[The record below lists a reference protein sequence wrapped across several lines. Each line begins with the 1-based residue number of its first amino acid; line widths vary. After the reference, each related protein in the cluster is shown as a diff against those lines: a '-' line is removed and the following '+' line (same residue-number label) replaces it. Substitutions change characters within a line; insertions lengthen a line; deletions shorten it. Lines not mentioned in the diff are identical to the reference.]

1 MLRGAW
7 ILENIIGTPPAAP
20 PPDVEG
26 FKENKEGEKARSVR
40 EIMEQHRSKPSCN
53 ACHGV
58 MDPLGFALENFDAI
72 GEWRSKDRYAGT
84 VIDASGKLVDGTP
97 VNSPADLRQALMKR
111 PEQFVQTMTEKLMT
125 YALGRSVEYYDMPA
139 VRAIVR
145 DAARDNYRFSSIV
158 MGIVRSAPFQM
169 RKAPH
174 EPTISARPQSRRV
187 SCSAAS
193 AVAALADVEFE
204 LEAGASDV
212 HHEEASLA
220 PHVPPRRRRHRRPA
234 AAGRDDPGLDRA
246 GADRGQS
253 RSRTWGSCICRTARS
268 WISGRRRPK
277 GTNFELTPILKPFA
291 PFQKQLTIVSGLE
304 NKGAIAPPVHAL
316 SPGTWLSCVTPREG
330 QEPHGGVTVDQIA
343 AAHLGQDTPLPS
355 LEVATEGRGGN
366 GNACDR
372 TYGCSYGN
380 TISFRTPTT
389 PLPME
394 ADPRKLFERLFGQGD
409 TPQERKA
416 IAKQYLEHS
425 RPGHRRGRRSPQD
438 VSTPQDR
445 ARLGDYL
452 ESVREIERRVQKME
466 ERDLTSLDLPDVP
479 VGSTFD
485 QRLTLMFDMI
495 ALAYQANLTRVFSFM
510 MAGEGSN
517 QTYNHIGVSDAFHP
531 LSHHQNDKAR
541 KDKLV
546 KIQTYHSQA
555 FAKFLAKLAAMPDGD
570 GSMLDHSIL
579 LYGSNMSNSN
589 AHNHFPLP
597 TLVVGGG
604 CGKLKG
610 DQHLKYPDQTQL
622 SNLLLTLLERAG
634 VPEEKVGQQHGRVL
648 GGLTNFEVT
657 KFREASEFGIRATF
671 VSMRD

>member
-1 MLRGAW
+1 MFITKKHLSRRTFLRGAGVTVGLPLLDAM
-7 ILENIIGTPPAAP
+7 IPAWTALAQTAASP
-20 PPDVEG
+20 KPHMG
-26 FKENKEGEKARSVR
+26 FMYLPHGA
-40 EIMEQHRSKPSCN
+40 IMEQ
-53 ACHGV
+53 
-58 MDPLGFALENFDAI
+58 
-72 GEWRSKDRYAGT
+72 W
-84 VIDASGKLVDGTP
+84 TP
-97 VNSPADLRQALMKR
+97 VAEGKD
-111 PEQFVQTMTEKLMT
+111 
-125 YALGRSVEYYDMPA
+125 
-139 VRAIVR
+139 
-145 DAARDNYRFSSIV
+145 
-158 MGIVRSAPFQM
+158 
-169 RKAPH
+169 
-174 EPTISARPQSRRV
+174 
-187 SCSAAS
+187 
-193 AVAALADVEFE
+193 
-204 LEAGASDV
+204 
-212 HHEEASLA
+212 
-220 PHVPPRRRRHRRPA
+220 
-234 AAGRDDPGLDRA
+234 
-246 GADRGQS
+246 
-253 RSRTWGSCICRTARS
+253 
-268 WISGRRRPK
+268 
-277 GTNFELTPILKPFA
+277 FELTPILKPFA

-316 SPGTWLSCVTPREG
+316 SPGTWLSCVLPKEG
-330 QEPHGGVTVDQIA
+330 QEPHGGITIDQMA

-366 GNACDR
+366 GGACDR
-372 TYGCSYGN
+372 NYGCSYGS

-394 ADPRKLFERLFGQGD
+394 GDPRKLFERLFGHGD

-416 IAKQYLEHS
+416 IAKQYSSILDLVTSEAADL
-425 RPGHRRGRRSPQD
+425 RKNLDPA
-438 VSTPQDR
+438 DR

-517 QTYNHIGVSDAFHP
+517 QTYNHVGVSDAFHP

-541 KDKLV
+541 KEKLV

-597 TLVVGGG
+597 TLVAGGG

-610 DQHLKYPDQTQL
+610 NQHIKYPDQTPL
-622 SNLLLTLLERAG
+622 ANLLATLLERAG
-634 VPEEKVGQQHGRVL
+634 VPEEKVGNSNGV
-648 GGLTNFEVT
+648 F
-657 KFREASEFGIRATF
+657 SEL
-671 VSMRD
+671 

>member
-1 MLRGAW
+1 MFITKKHLSRRTFLRGAGVTVGLPLLDAM
-7 ILENIIGTPPAAP
+7 IPAWTVLAQTAASP
-20 PPDVEG
+20 KPRMG
-26 FKENKEGEKARSVR
+26 FMYLPHGA
-40 EIMEQHRSKPSCN
+40 IMDQ
-53 ACHGV
+53 
-58 MDPLGFALENFDAI
+58 
-72 GEWRSKDRYAGT
+72 W
-84 VIDASGKLVDGTP
+84 TP
-97 VNSPADLRQALMKR
+97 VA
-111 PEQFVQTMTEKLMT
+111 E
-125 YALGRSVEYYDMPA
+125 
-139 VRAIVR
+139 
-145 DAARDNYRFSSIV
+145 
-158 MGIVRSAPFQM
+158 
-169 RKAPH
+169 
-174 EPTISARPQSRRV
+174 
-187 SCSAAS
+187 
-193 AVAALADVEFE
+193 
-204 LEAGASDV
+204 
-212 HHEEASLA
+212 
-220 PHVPPRRRRHRRPA
+220 
-234 AAGRDDPGLDRA
+234 
-246 GADRGQS
+246 
-253 RSRTWGSCICRTARS
+253 
-268 WISGRRRPK
+268 
-277 GTNFELTPILKPFA
+277 GTSFELTPILKPFA

-316 SPGTWLSCVTPREG
+316 SPGTWLSGVTPPEG
-330 QEPHGGVTVDQIA
+330 QEPHAAVTVDQLA

-372 TYGCSYGN
+372 NYGCSYGN

-416 IAKQYLEHS
+416 IAKQYSSIL
-425 RPGHRRGRRSPQD
+425 D
-438 VSTPQDR
+438 LVVSEAADLRKNLDAQDR

-531 LSHHQNDKAR
+531 LSHHQNDSAR
-541 KDKLV
+541 KAKLV

-555 FAKFLAKLAAMPDGD
+555 FAAFLAKLAAMPDGD

-610 DQHLKYPDQTQL
+610 GQHLKYPDQTQL
-622 SNLLLTLLERAG
+622 SNLLLTLLDRAG
-634 VPEEKVGQQHGRVL
+634 VHVDKVGNSTGV
-648 GGLTNFEVT
+648 FSEV
-657 KFREASEFGIRATF
+657 
-671 VSMRD
+671 